1 MRHNTLDDFIA
12 SGADVLRQGPIALI
26 FVEDSVEVNSTIKHH
41 LGLGLGFGTVL
52 VFAVD
57 DITIDPTHEEV
68 VHRIMKRWYTALPM
82 TRLNQRQFART

>member
-1 MRHNTLDDFIA
+1 MRHNTLDDFVA

-41 LGLGLGFGTVL
+41 LGLGFGTVL

-68 VHRIMKRWYTALPM
+68 GTALPM
-82 TRLNQRQFART
+82 TRLNQRRFAST